1 MKNVFSKFIN
11 FFRNKAKKF
20 PDKRKG
26 RSNATYKIEDIVLS
40 AFSIF
45 YVQSPS
51 FLQYQKNM
59 EKKEGRSNAESLFG
73 VKKVPSDNHI
83 RDILDNVEV
92 EHLRPMYDKQLEYL
106 ENAEILDSYIYM
118 GEFYPTALDGTQ
130 YHSSKKIHC
139 KKCLT
144 KKHNETVRY
153 SHQVITPTLVSPF
166 MSEVIPLMP
175 EFIKN
180 KDGSKKQDCEINAS
194 KRWLKRK
201 NPLDLARLLLG
212 DDLYSREPFCREV
225 IENGDSFIFTAKD
238 TSHVKMYEYIKF
250 IENTAGLETKEEN
263 IGRAHEKEIWK
274 YEFVNE
280 VPINGGED
288 ALKVNWFDL
297 KIFDAKTGKQIY
309 HNSFVTN
316 IELTQNNIFDIALVA
331 KSRWK
336 VENENNNTLKTKG
349 YHLEHNFGHG
359 EENLSELLLAMNILA
374 FLFHTVIGFLDKNYA
389 KARTTRTRERF
400 FNEIEIFTTYIYF
413 FSWERLMAF
422 MARGNDSPML
432 TIDDLEKVSKLTK

>member
-1 MKNVFSKFIN
+1 MKNIFSNFIN

-118 GEFYPTALDGTQ
+118 GEFYPTALDGMQ
-130 YHSSKKIHC
+130 YHNSKKIHC

-180 KDGSKKQDCEINAS
+180 KDGSKKQDCEINA
-194 KRWLKRK
+194 
-201 NPLDLARLLLG
+201 
-212 DDLYSREPFCREV
+212 
-225 IENGDSFIFTAKD
+225 
-238 TSHVKMYEYIKF
+238 
-250 IENTAGLETKEEN
+250 TK
-263 IGRAHEKEIWK
+263 
-274 YEFVNE
+274 
-280 VPINGGED
+280 
-288 ALKVNWFDL
+288 
-297 KIFDAKTGKQIY
+297 
-309 HNSFVTN
+309 
-316 IELTQNNIFDIALVA
+316 
-331 KSRWK
+331 
-336 VENENNNTLKTKG
+336 
-349 YHLEHNFGHG
+349 
-359 EENLSELLLAMNILA
+359 
-374 FLFHTVIGFLDKNYA
+374 
-389 KARTTRTRERF
+389 
-400 FNEIEIFTTYIYF
+400 
-413 FSWERLMAF
+413 
-422 MARGNDSPML
+422 
-432 TIDDLEKVSKLTK
+432 